1 MPVLGDSLALTC
13 QPAHTSCRA
22 RADVQHTRVSK
33 CVFWRVVGK
42 KLSEGPFSP
51 SPFQVHVEEARA
63 KDVVVFDSRKEPI
76 ILFGCMASSEPSALE
91 AADEHA
97 KYAQNV
103 EIC

>member
-1 MPVLGDSLALTC
+1 MPVLDDSLALTC

-51 SPFQVHVEEARA
+51 SLKTGFPCAFCITN
-63 KDVVVFDSRKEPI
+63 SNY
-76 ILFGCMASSEPSALE
+76 SALAVLSLKMGNKKME
-91 AADEHA
+91 R
-97 KYAQNV
+97 
-103 EIC
+103 